1 MKRLSLVD
9 GFKTSAVVA
18 LAFVLAVAAFLLC
31 GCASAAQAASTG
43 NDQIVKAAIELAE
56 EYRSLGHLEEAFNV
70 YDRAL
75 ERTYDYRLL
84 YNKALAAAYLGD
96 LEKAIELCQE
106 GHESFPHILA
116 FKKAQAKYYIE
127 LGSWHEAATSYLEV
141 LELDPYD
148 TSTRKELISLYSTNG
163 ESEKVVEQ
171 ATILWS
177 QGYRTAE
184 ILGFMKTSYPSVA
197 SSSDSLADFSKED

>member
-1 MKRLSLVD
+1 MVD
-9 GFKTSAVVA
+9 GSKTSAVVA

-31 GCASAAQAASTG
+31 GCASAAKVASTG

-106 GHESFPHILA
+106 GHESFPNILA

-127 LGSWHEAATSYLEV
+127 LGNWHGAATSYLEV

>member
-1 MKRLSLVD
+1 M
-9 GFKTSAVVA
+9 
-18 LAFVLAVAAFLLC
+18 LAIAAFLLC
-31 GCASAAQAASTG
+31 GCASTASNG
-43 NDQIVKAAIELAE
+43 NDQIVKATIELAE
-56 EYRSLGHLEEAFNV
+56 EYRSLGRLEDSIGV
-70 YDRAL
+70 YDKAL

>member
-1 MKRLSLVD
+1 MVD
-9 GFKTSAVVA
+9 GSKTTS
-18 LAFVLAVAAFLLC
+18 FLAVMLAIAAFLLC
-31 GCASAAQAASTG
+31 GCASTASNG
-43 NDQIVKAAIELAE
+43 NDQIVKATIELAE

-84 YNKALAAAYLGD
+84 YNKALTIANLGDFEQAAA
-96 LEKAIELCQE
+96 LCQE
-106 GHESFPHILA
+106 GHGSFPYILA

-148 TSTRKELISLYSTNG
+148 TSTRKALISLYVTNN
-163 ESEKVVEQ
+163 EPSKAAEQ
-171 ATILWS
+171 ATILWN

-184 ILGFMKTSYPSVA
+184 TVGLMKVSLDPSLE
-197 SSSDSLADFSKED
+197 SSQED

>member
-1 MKRLSLVD
+1 MVD
-9 GFKTSAVVA
+9 GSKATS
-18 LAFVLAVAAFLLC
+18 FLAVMLAIAAFLLC
-31 GCASAAQAASTG
+31 GCASTASNG
-43 NDQIVKAAIELAE
+43 NDQIVKATIELAE

-184 ILGFMKTSYPSVA
+184 TVGLMKVSLDPSLE
-197 SSSDSLADFSKED
+197 SSQED

>member
-1 MKRLSLVD
+1 MVD
-9 GFKTSAVVA
+9 GSKTTS
-18 LAFVLAVAAFLLC
+18 FLAVMLAIASFLLC
-31 GCASAAQAASTG
+31 GCASTASNG
-43 NDQIVKAAIELAE
+43 NDQIVKATIELAE
-56 EYRSLGHLEEAFNV
+56 EYRSLGRLEDSIGV
-70 YDRAL
+70 YDKAL

-148 TSTRKELISLYSTNG
+148 TSTRKALISLYVTNN
-163 ESEKVVEQ
+163 EPSKAAEQ
-171 ATILWS
+171 ATILWN

>member
-1 MKRLSLVD
+1 MVD
-9 GFKTSAVVA
+9 GSKTSAVVA

-31 GCASAAQAASTG
+31 GCASAAKVASTG

-56 EYRSLGHLEEAFNV
+56 EYRSLGHLEEAFSV

-148 TSTRKELISLYSTNG
+148 TSTRKALISLYVTNN
-163 ESEKVVEQ
+163 EPSKAAEQ
-171 ATILWS
+171 ATILWN

-184 ILGFMKTSYPSVA
+184 TVGLMKVSLDPSLE
-197 SSSDSLADFSKED
+197 SSQED

>member
-1 MKRLSLVD
+1 MVD
-9 GFKTSAVVA
+9 GSKTSAVVA

-31 GCASAAQAASTG
+31 GCASASQAASTG

-127 LGSWHEAATSYLEV
+127 LGSWHEAETSYLEV

-148 TSTRKELISLYSTNG
+148 TSTRKALISLYVTNN
-163 ESEKVVEQ
+163 EPSKAAEQ
-171 ATILWS
+171 ATILWN

-184 ILGFMKTSYPSVA
+184 TVGLMKVSLDPSLE
-197 SSSDSLADFSKED
+197 SSQED

>member
-1 MKRLSLVD
+1 MVD
-9 GFKTSAVVA
+9 GSKTSAVVA

-31 GCASAAQAASTG
+31 GCASAAKVASTG

-56 EYRSLGHLEEAFNV
+56 EYRSLGRLEDSIGV
-70 YDRAL
+70 YDKAL

-84 YNKALAAAYLGD
+84 YNKALTIANLGDFEQAAA
-96 LEKAIELCQE
+96 LCQE
-106 GHESFPHILA
+106 GHGSFPYILA

-127 LGSWHEAATSYLEV
+127 LERWQDAASSYIEV

>member
-1 MKRLSLVD
+1 MVD
-9 GFKTSAVVA
+9 GSKATS
-18 LAFVLAVAAFLLC
+18 FLAVMLAIAAFLLC
-31 GCASAAQAASTG
+31 GCASTASNG
-43 NDQIVKAAIELAE
+43 NDQIVKATIELAE

-84 YNKALAAAYLGD
+84 YNKALTIANLGDFEQAAA
-96 LEKAIELCQE
+96 LCQE
-106 GHESFPHILA
+106 GHGSFPYILA

-127 LGSWHEAATSYLEV
+127 LERWQDAASSYIEV

-148 TSTRKELISLYSTNG
+148 TSTRKALISLYVTNN
-163 ESEKVVEQ
+163 EPSKAAEQ
-171 ATILWS
+171 ATILWN

-184 ILGFMKTSYPSVA
+184 TVGLMKVSLDPSLE
-197 SSSDSLADFSKED
+197 SSQED

>member
-1 MKRLSLVD
+1 MVD
-9 GFKTSAVVA
+9 GSKATS
-18 LAFVLAVAAFLLC
+18 FLAVMLAIAAFLLC
-31 GCASAAQAASTG
+31 GCASTASNG

-116 FKKAQAKYYIE
+116 FKKAQSKYYIE

>member
-9 GFKTSAVVA
+9 GSKTSAVVA

-31 GCASAAQAASTG
+31 GCASTASNG

-56 EYRSLGHLEEAFNV
+56 EYRSLGRLEDSIGV
-70 YDRAL
+70 YDKAL

-84 YNKALAAAYLGD
+84 YNKALTIANLGDFEQAAA
-96 LEKAIELCQE
+96 LCQE
-106 GHESFPHILA
+106 GHGSFPYILA

-127 LGSWHEAATSYLEV
+127 LERWQDAASSYIEV

-148 TSTRKELISLYSTNG
+148 TSTRKALISLYVTNN
-163 ESEKVVEQ
+163 E
-171 ATILWS
+171 
-177 QGYRTAE
+177 
-184 ILGFMKTSYPSVA
+184 PSKA
-197 SSSDSLADFSKED
+197 A

>member
-1 MKRLSLVD
+1 MKILSLVD
-9 GFKTSAVVA
+9 GSKATSF
-18 LAFVLAVAAFLLC
+18 LAFMLAVAAFVLC
-31 GCASAAQAASTG
+31 GCASTASNG
-43 NDQIVKAAIELAE
+43 NDQIVKAAIELAG
-56 EYRSLGHLEEAFNV
+56 EYRSLGRLEDSIGV
-70 YDRAL
+70 YDKAL

-177 QGYRTAE
+177 QGYRTAD

>member
-1 MKRLSLVD
+1 MKILSLVD
-9 GFKTSAVVA
+9 GSKATS
-18 LAFVLAVAAFLLC
+18 FLAVMLAIAAFLLC
-31 GCASAAQAASTG
+31 GCASTASNG

-56 EYRSLGHLEEAFNV
+56 EYRRLGHLEEAFNV

-148 TSTRKELISLYSTNG
+148 TSTRKALISLYVTNN
-163 ESEKVVEQ
+163 EPSKAAEQ
-171 ATILWS
+171 ATILWN

-184 ILGFMKTSYPSVA
+184 TVGLMKVSLDPSLE
-197 SSSDSLADFSKED
+197 SSQED

>member
-9 GFKTSAVVA
+9 GSKTSAVVA
-18 LAFVLAVAAFLLC
+18 LAFVLVVAAFLLC
-31 GCASAAQAASTG
+31 GCASTASNG

-56 EYRSLGHLEEAFNV
+56 EYRSLGRLEDSIGV
-70 YDRAL
+70 YDKAL

-84 YNKALAAAYLGD
+84 YNKALTIANLGDFEQAAA
-96 LEKAIELCQE
+96 LCQE
-106 GHESFPHILA
+106 GHGSFPYILA

-127 LGSWHEAATSYLEV
+127 LERWQDAASSYIEV

-148 TSTRKELISLYSTNG
+148 TSTRKALISLYVTNN
-163 ESEKVVEQ
+163 EPSKAAEQ
-171 ATILWS
+171 ATILWN

-184 ILGFMKTSYPSVA
+184 TVGLMKVSLDPSLE
-197 SSSDSLADFSKED
+197 SSQED

>member
-1 MKRLSLVD
+1 MVD
-9 GFKTSAVVA
+9 GSKASAVVA

-31 GCASAAQAASTG
+31 GCASAAKVASTG

-148 TSTRKELISLYSTNG
+148 TSTRKALISLYVTNN
-163 ESEKVVEQ
+163 EPSKAAEQ
-171 ATILWS
+171 ATILWN

-184 ILGFMKTSYPSVA
+184 TVGLMKVSLDPSLE
-197 SSSDSLADFSKED
+197 SSQED

>member
-1 MKRLSLVD
+1 MVD
-9 GFKTSAVVA
+9 GSKTTS
-18 LAFVLAVAAFLLC
+18 FLAVMLAIAAFLLC
-31 GCASAAQAASTG
+31 GCASTASNG
-43 NDQIVKAAIELAE
+43 NDQIVKATIELAE
-56 EYRSLGHLEEAFNV
+56 EYRSLGRLEDSIGV
-70 YDRAL
+70 YDKAL

-148 TSTRKELISLYSTNG
+148 TSTRKALISLYVTNN
-163 ESEKVVEQ
+163 EPSKAAEQ
-171 ATILWS
+171 ATILWN

-184 ILGFMKTSYPSVA
+184 TVGLMKVSLDPSLE
-197 SSSDSLADFSKED
+197 SSQED

>member
-1 MKRLSLVD
+1 MKILSLVD
-9 GFKTSAVVA
+9 GSKATSF
-18 LAFVLAVAAFLLC
+18 LAFMLAVAAFVLC
-31 GCASAAQAASTG
+31 GCASTASNG
-43 NDQIVKAAIELAE
+43 NDQIVKAAIELAG
-56 EYRSLGHLEEAFNV
+56 EYRSLGRLEDSIGV
-70 YDRAL
+70 YDKAL

>member
-1 MKRLSLVD
+1 MVD
-9 GFKTSAVVA
+9 GSKATS
-18 LAFVLAVAAFLLC
+18 FLAVMLAIAAFLLC
-31 GCASAAQAASTG
+31 GCASTASNG

-56 EYRSLGHLEEAFNV
+56 EYRSLGRLEDSIGV
-70 YDRAL
+70 YDKAL

>member
-1 MKRLSLVD
+1 MVD
-9 GFKTSAVVA
+9 GSKATS
-18 LAFVLAVAAFLLC
+18 FLAVMLAIAAFLLC
-31 GCASAAQAASTG
+31 GCASTASNG
-43 NDQIVKAAIELAE
+43 NDQIVKATIELAE

>member
-9 GFKTSAVVA
+9 GSKATS
-18 LAFVLAVAAFLLC
+18 FLAVMLAIAAFLLC
-31 GCASAAQAASTG
+31 GCASTASNG
-43 NDQIVKAAIELAE
+43 NDQIVKATIELAE

>member
-1 MKRLSLVD
+1 MKILSLVD
-9 GFKTSAVVA
+9 GSKATS
-18 LAFVLAVAAFLLC
+18 FLAVMLAIAAFLLC
-31 GCASAAQAASTG
+31 GCASTASNG

-56 EYRSLGHLEEAFNV
+56 EYRSLGRLEDSIGV
-70 YDRAL
+70 YDKAL

-84 YNKALAAAYLGD
+84 YNKALTIANLGDFEQAAA
-96 LEKAIELCQE
+96 LCQE
-106 GHESFPHILA
+106 GHGSFPYILA